1 MQISLLSLLSNS
13 TELKKKTKKQ
23 KAKGKRQQ
31 KHQMLNI
38 VHQYFLYNSVQMH
51 ENQVRSSNFQQ
62 QYCSLG
68 YVRGASY
75 GLAYVLH
82 FVLPLRYKPR

>member
-13 TELKKKTKKQ
+13 TEFKKNKKTKN
-23 KAKGKRQQ
+23 KRQQ

-38 VHQYFLYNSVQMH
+38 MYQYFLYNSVQMY
-51 ENQVRSSNFQQ
+51 ENQVRSSNFQK
-62 QYCSLG
+62 QYCSLR